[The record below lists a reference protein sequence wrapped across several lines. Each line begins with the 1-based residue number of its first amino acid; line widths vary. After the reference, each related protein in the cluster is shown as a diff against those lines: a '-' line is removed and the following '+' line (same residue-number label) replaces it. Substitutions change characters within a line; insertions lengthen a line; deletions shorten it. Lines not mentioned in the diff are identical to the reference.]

1 MSGSRRSGT
10 GGEIVEIRSFRFGLA
25 VPPTVLTVPIVVV
38 EKLEVTVLLRERAED
53 RGAVVGGA
61 FRVVEGSG
69 SGVASISIAF
79 IDSDL
84 LLIFCFVST
93 EAMVD
98 VEGDRA
104 AEVDDRV
111 IPTSL
116 DDLAGFFFPS
126 DFLDLTEA
134 EPAPTSLIALDRAS
148 GSLTTRISRFCG
160 SSSLES
166 SAPLRPPP
174 PAPLAAVKTFR
185 SVRVSH

>member
-1 MSGSRRSGT
+1 MSGSRRT
-10 GGEIVEIRSFRFGLA
+10 GNGGDAVEIRFFRFGLA

-53 RGAVVGGA
+53 RGAVVGGSL
-61 FRVVEGSG
+61 VVEGSG
-69 SGVASISIAF
+69 SGVARMSIAF

-93 EAMVD
+93 DAIVD
-98 VEGDRA
+98 VEGDIA
-104 AEVDDRV
+104 ADVDGRV

-126 DFLDLTEA
+126 DFLDLIEA
-134 EPAPTSLIALDRAS
+134 EAAPTSLMALERAS
-148 GSLTTRISRFCG
+148 GSLTTRINRFCG

-166 SAPLRPPP
+166 SAPFRLPP